1 VSASGAIVAG
11 LHPTLASHE
20 TIAPA
25 VELDFDGN
33 GNVIYFGFAAPGS
46 SVDDSVWQIK
56 KLIYSGTGN
65 LLSIF
70 WANGASSFI
79 NAWSGRA
86 GLSYS

>member
-11 LHPTLASHE
+11 LQPTLASHE

-25 VELDFDGN
+25 VELDFDAN

-46 SVDDSVWQIK
+46 SVTDSVWQIK
-56 KLIYSGTGN
+56 KLVYSGTGN

-70 WANGASSFI
+70 WANGASNFI
-79 NAWSGRA
+79 NDWTARA
-86 GLSYS
+86 GLAYS

>member
-25 VELDFDGN
+25 VELDFDAS

-46 SVDDSVWQIK
+46 SVTSAVWQIK
-56 KLIYSGTGN
+56 KLVYSGTGN

-70 WANGASSFI
+70 WANGASNFI
-79 NAWSGRA
+79 NAWSGRT
-86 GLSYS
+86 GLPYS